1 MSTLK
6 FHKKYVYFFTKSGKI
21 IKSPNR
27 VWSGG
32 KMGAPIYAREPE
44 NQEKEK
50 IYKLL
55 KEGEEHIKKRLKAII
70 LSGIHRYKISEI
82 SKILNFH
89 PQNLRKW
96 IHRFNRDGL
105 ESVINS
111 PKVGIKKKFG
121 NDLRE
126 KIIEIVHNSP
136 RKFGYKFSH
145 WTLHKIKE
153 HLEKN
158 KMVNR
163 ISYETIRRTLKEK
176 NIDIKKLKKNL
187 VEFYEEL

>member
-21 IKSPNR
+21 IKKSPNR

-96 IHRFNRDGL
+96 IHRFNSCL
-105 ESVINS
+105 LYTS
-111 PKVGIKKKFG
+111 P
-121 NDLRE
+121 
-126 KIIEIVHNSP
+126 SP
-136 RKFGYKFSH
+136 RD
-145 WTLHKIKE
+145 
-153 HLEKN
+153 
-158 KMVNR
+158 
-163 ISYETIRRTLKEK
+163 RTRSRMPSSA
-176 NIDIKKLKKNL
+176 
-187 VEFYEEL
+187 

>member
-1 MSTLK
+1 
-6 FHKKYVYFFTKSGKI
+6 
-21 IKSPNR
+21 
-27 VWSGG
+27 
-32 KMGAPIYAREPE
+32 MGAPIYAREPE

-96 IHRFNRDGL
+96 IHRFNKYGL

-145 WTLHKIKE
+145 WLLASITEAAQYL
-153 HLEKN
+153 
-158 KMVNR
+158 
-163 ISYETIRRTLKEK
+163 SQ
-176 NIDIKKLKKNL
+176 
-187 VEFYEEL
+187 

>member
-1 MSTLK
+1 
-6 FHKKYVYFFTKSGKI
+6 
-21 IKSPNR
+21 
-27 VWSGG
+27 
-32 KMGAPIYAREPE
+32 MGAPIYAREPE

-163 ISYETIRRTLKEK
+163 ISYETIRRILKEK